1 MTPVAAIRGSIVTPP
16 VGRAPR
22 DSATVSGAPETAS
35 GRALIALQPITRG
48 GDAGSR
54 HRPQAGFL
62 AQLIAT
68 DRKLPQTRERRR
80 AEPADA
86 IAAYAATSTA
96 TPSRT
101 GRKLHRVT

>member
-16 VGRAPR
+16 VGRARR
-22 DSATVSGAPETAS
+22 DNATVSSAPETAS
-35 GRALIALQPITRG
+35 GRALIALQPIASG

-68 DRKLPQTRERRR
+68 DGKLPQTRERRR
-80 AEPADA
+80 AEPADV
-86 IAAYAATSTA
+86 IAAYTATSA
-96 TPSRT
+96 AAPSRV